1 MWGKRIARLEM
12 LWQDYKGMLDRIFD
26 ERSQLRREID
36 ECRAELRSQ
45 RSTIDALLI
54 AKGQAQAS
62 GAGLAGMLREAADE
76 AAAVEDEEAEAAREE
91 ADSFADFLKKYEKD
105 DLDG

>member
-1 MWGKRIARLEM
+1 MWPWGREIQRVREEVDRVDDALMKFVNHLASQVVRLEA
-12 LWQDYKGMLDRIFD
+12 D
-26 ERSQLRREID
+26 LREVRGT
-36 ECRAELRSQ
+36 LN
-45 RSTIDALLI
+45 ALLI
-54 AKGQAQAS
+54 AKGQAAAG

-91 ADSFADFLKKYEKD
+91 ADAFADFLKKYEKD